1 MLGKNYVTNEP
12 RRNDSPVETGK
23 SPSGEENGEQAFTI
37 RCMLEMRRAFIDCDA
52 ISKLERKTSMN
63 RICVSTI
70 VCPLLESR
78 QINVSSI
85 FGRKMLVS
93 GLVHR

>member
-1 MLGKNYVTNEP
+1 MLEKNYVTNEP
-12 RRNDSPVETGK
+12 RRNDSPVENHHPARK
-23 SPSGEENGEQAFTI
+23 MEN
-37 RCMLEMRRAFIDCDA
+37 RLLPYVVLEMRRAFIDCDA

-85 FGRKMLVS
+85 FGRKTLVS